1 VVQSTGVP
9 SGAGGEGAA
18 SYVDVRDAAAV
29 AAHVL
34 CTDGH
39 AADRYVIT
47 GPEALTGADVAGR
60 LSDVLG
66 RPVSYQSL
74 PAEQYE
80 AALRSAGMPEWHAGA
95 LVELQAVIGRDE
107 FATVTDEVT
116 KAIGRPARTAAAFF
130 ADHQATFA

>member
-1 VVQSTGVP
+1 M
-9 SGAGGEGAA
+9 
-18 SYVDVRDAAAV
+18 
-29 AAHVL
+29 
-34 CTDGH
+34 
-39 AADRYVIT
+39 
-47 GPEALTGADVAGR
+47 TGADVAGR
-60 LSDVLG
+60 LSDALG

-95 LVELQAVIGRDE
+95 LVEMQAVIGRDE

-130 ADHQATFA
+130 ADHQAAFA